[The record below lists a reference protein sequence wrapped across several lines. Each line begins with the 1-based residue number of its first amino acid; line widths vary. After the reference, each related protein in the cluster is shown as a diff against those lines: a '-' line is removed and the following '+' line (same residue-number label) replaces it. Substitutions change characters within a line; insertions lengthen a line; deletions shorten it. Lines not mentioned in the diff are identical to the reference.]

1 MTLSFRRAQTPRAA
15 TPASPALHTG
25 GGHDGQSVVDVA
37 ELELE
42 LARGLAQLQQQQEL
56 HGQVGFL
63 LAL

>member
-1 MTLSFRRAQTPRAA
+1 
-15 TPASPALHTG
+15 
-25 GGHDGQSVVDVA
+25 VA